1 MITSLLADEL
11 FMVWLAA
18 ATMVVGVV
26 STVLAML
33 GAHTLTEKVRTILT
47 WIGVVSILLFTV
59 VLVFNV
65 THFK

>member
-1 MITSLLADEL
+1 MITSLLDDAL
-11 FMVWLAA
+11 FMTWLGI

-26 STVLAML
+26 STVLAIH
-33 GAHTLTEKVRTILT
+33 GVHTLTEKVRTVLA
-47 WIGVVSILLFTV
+47 WIGVISIVLFIA

>member
-11 FMVWLAA
+11 FMVWLGA

-26 STVLAML
+26 SKGFSML
-33 GAHTLTEKVRTILT
+33 GLHTNKDKVRTILS
-47 WIGVVSILLFTV
+47 WIWVIVLFV
-59 VLVFNV
+59 CVLFFNV

>member
-11 FMVWLAA
+11 FMVWLGI

-26 STVLAML
+26 SLVLAIH
-33 GAHTLTEKVRTILT
+33 GVHYFTEKVRAILT
-47 WIGVVSILLFTV
+47 WIGVISIVLFIT

>member
-11 FMVWLAA
+11 FMVWLGA

-26 STVLAML
+26 STVLAIH
-33 GAHTLTEKVRTILT
+33 GVRYFTEKVRTRLT
-47 WIGVVSILLFTV
+47 WIGVISIVLFV
-59 VLVFNV
+59 CVLCFNV

>member
-1 MITSLLADEL
+1 MITSLLEDEL
-11 FMVWLAA
+11 FMVWLGA

-33 GAHTLTEKVRTILT
+33 GVHTLTEKVRVILT
-47 WIGVVSILLFTV
+47 WIGVISIALFV
-59 VLVFNV
+59 CVLCFNV

>member
-33 GAHTLTEKVRTILT
+33 GVHTLTEKVRTILT
-47 WIGVVSILLFTV
+47 WIGVISIVLFV
-59 VLVFNV
+59 CALCFNV

>member
-11 FMVWLAA
+11 FMIWLGI

-26 STVLAML
+26 SLVLAI
-33 GAHTLTEKVRTILT
+33 HSKHYFTEKVRTILT
-47 WIGVVSILLFTV
+47 WIGAVSILLFAAI
-59 VLVFNV
+59 LAFNV

>member
-47 WIGVVSILLFTV
+47 WIGVISIVLFAAVLL
-59 VLVFNV
+59 FNV